1 MLRVLARQFVRDRK
15 GGISVVFALSL
26 LPIIFLT
33 GMAMDFTSAAQKR
46 TRLNAAA
53 DPPRLLP

>member
-1 MLRVLARQFVRDRK
+1 MIF
-15 GGISVVFALSL
+15 GLSL
-26 LPIIFLT
+26 IPIFFLT

-53 DPPRLLP
+53 DAAALAAVTPAMDDATE